1 MSQFDAQPLRASDI
15 SPTRSVQ
22 NRGVQN
28 RASGGGM
35 NLNDSVYDRLL
46 RERIIFLGQPVD
58 DTIANQIC
66 AQLLLLS
73 AEDSTRDINLYIN
86 SPGGSVTAGMAI
98 FDTMELIEC
107 DVATWAMGLAASMG
121 QFLLSAGT
129 KGKRYALPHARILMH
144 QGSAGIGGTASDI
157 KIQAEQWNL
166 TKREMAEIT
175 AEHTGQT
182 VERINVDSD
191 RDRWFTAKEA
201 LDYGFVDHI
210 VSRANQVPGGVTPAD
225 VSPDPSETTADPSET
240 AEPSTTTNDP
250 TETK

>member
-1 MSQFDAQPLRASDI
+1 MR
-15 SPTRSVQ
+15 SP
-22 NRGVQN
+22 
-28 RASGGGM
+28 GGAM
-35 NLNDSVYDRLL
+35 TLNDSVYDRLL

-107 DVATWAMGLAASMG
+107 DVATWSLGLSASMG

-129 KGKRYALPHARILMH
+129 RGKRYALPHARILMH
-144 QGSAGIGGTASDI
+144 QGSAGLGGTASDI

-166 TKREMAEIT
+166 TKQEMAELI
-175 AEHTGQT
+175 AEHTGQS
-182 VERINVDSD
+182 VEQITKDGD
-191 RDRWFTAKEA
+191 RDRWFTAQEA
-201 LDYGFVDHI
+201 LEYGFIDHI
-210 VSRANQVPGGVTPAD
+210 VRRASEVPSGSVAP
-225 VSPDPSETTADPSET
+225 E
-240 AEPSTTTNDP
+240 
-250 TETK
+250 